1 MISDAN
7 VSKEPDPAS
16 LQEEHQEYMIGE
28 EFFEFLAII
37 SLFYVWMIVIR

>member
-16 LQEEHQEYMIGE
+16 LPQEHQTYMIGE

-37 SLFYVWMIVIR
+37 SLLYVWMIVIR